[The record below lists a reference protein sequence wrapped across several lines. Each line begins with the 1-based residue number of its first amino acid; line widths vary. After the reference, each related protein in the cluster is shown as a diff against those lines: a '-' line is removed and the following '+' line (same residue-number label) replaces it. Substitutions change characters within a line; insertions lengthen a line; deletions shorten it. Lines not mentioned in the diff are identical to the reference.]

1 MAPARPEPSA
11 GGLSLPGALSLR
23 LGLWY
28 AALFAGGALALI
40 AATYALLAY
49 SLQQRDREVVRTTLE
64 RYAAAYERGGLPLL
78 ERLIA
83 AEREGGRYE
92 PLFVRVLSGGAQAQY
107 FSAPRDWADVDVA
120 QFRPGADGWAE
131 LTAGRRGEVL
141 EVLSAPR
148 GDGTLFQVG
157 KSTEPRLELLAR
169 FRRLLL
175 LSFLLIGL
183 IATAGGYVV
192 TRSALQ
198 PLRDLGRTVRDILET
213 GRLGVRVPVRHTDDP
228 LDQLGAQVNALL
240 DRIEAL
246 IAAMRGSLDNVAHDL
261 RTPLMRLRAA
271 AEAGLRTGPGA
282 RDPREALADCLEEAE
297 RVVAMLET
305 LMDISEAEVGAMRLA
320 RERLELADVVRDTM
334 TLYGDV
340 AEDKGVALECRCAPG
355 VCVSADRNRLRQ
367 VVANLIDNAIK
378 YTPRG
383 GRVEVDTSL
392 DGAQAVL
399 TVTDTGAGIAP
410 GDLPRIWERLFR
422 GDASRSER
430 GLGLGLSLVRA
441 IVEAH
446 GGRVDAISTPGQGS
460 TFVVR
465 LPAC

>member
-1 MAPARPEPSA
+1 MSSPPPEADAR
-11 GGLSLPGALSLR
+11 GLSLPGALSLR

-28 AALFAGGALALI
+28 AVLFGCGALALI
-40 AATYALLAY
+40 ATTYALLAY
-49 SLQQRDREVVRTTLE
+49 SLQQRDREVVRTTLA

-78 ERLIA
+78 ERAIA
-83 AEREGGRYE
+83 TEREGGRYE
-92 PLFVRVLSGGAQAQY
+92 PLFVRVLSGGAQALY
-107 FSAPRDWADVDVA
+107 FSTPPDWADYDVA
-120 QFRPGADGWAE
+120 RFRAAADGWAE
-131 LTAGRRGEVL
+131 LTAGNRRAAL
-141 EVLSAPR
+141 EVLSARLP
-148 GDGTLFQVG
+148 DGTVFQVG

-175 LSFLLIGL
+175 VAFLLIGL

-192 TRSALQ
+192 TRSALR
-198 PLRDLGRTVRDILET
+198 PLRDLGRAVRDILET
-213 GRLGVRVPVRHTDDP
+213 GRLRVRVPVRHTDDP
-228 LDQLGAQVNALL
+228 LDQLGVQFNALL

-271 AEAGLRTGPGA
+271 AEAGLRTGPDA

-297 RVVAMLET
+297 RVAAMLDT
-305 LMDISEAEVGAMRLA
+305 LMDISEAEVGAMRLV
-320 RERLELADVVRDTM
+320 RERLELADVVRDAM
-334 TLYGDV
+334 SLYGEV

-355 VCVSADRNRLRQ
+355 VCVSADRNRMRQ
-367 VVANLIDNAIK
+367 VVANLLDNAIK

-383 GRVEVDTSL
+383 GRVEVDTGL
-392 DGAQAVL
+392 EAGDAVL
-399 TVTDTGAGIAP
+399 TVADTGAGIPP
-410 GDLPRIWERLFR
+410 GELPRIWERLFR

-430 GLGLGLSLVRA
+430 GLGLGLSLVKA

-446 GGRVDAISTPGQGS
+446 GGRVEATSIPGQGS